1 MPVFSYRAADRA
13 GRTIDGVMEAHD
25 SQAVIERLHREEYFP
40 VRVERA
46 DARPRLAGLSLGL
59 GGTRSPRVPA
69 RDLLTFTQQL
79 STLVDAGIPLDRAL
93 TILADLSV
101 SARLRQIVQDVGQS
115 VRTGSTLADALSR
128 HHPRPFSRLYINTV
142 RAGEKGGVL
151 EAALRRLAEHLE
163 QTRELREALT
173 SAMIY
178 PALLISVGIGA
189 VIFLMTF
196 VLPRFA
202 VIFAD
207 LGQGLPL
214 PTRILLAISQG
225 LTTYWW
231 VLALVVL
238 AALLTWQLVSR
249 SEAGRLAVDRWLL
262 GLPAFGDLARKIEV
276 GRFART
282 LGTLLRSGVPLL
294 AALGVAREVAGNRV
308 IALALGAV
316 QEGAKRGDGLARPMA
331 ETGAFPALAIHMVR
345 VGEETGR
352 IEDMLERVATSYE
365 GEIRVAVRR
374 FIALLEPVI
383 ILGLGLV
390 VLGIVLSILLA
401 ILSINELP
409 L

>member
-1 MPVFSYRAADRA
+1 MPVFSYKAADRA

-25 SQAVIERLHREEYFP
+25 SQAVIERLHKDEYFP

-46 DARPRLAGLSLGL
+46 DGRPRLGALTL
-59 GGTRSPRVPA
+59 GGAGRQRVPA
-69 RDLLTFTQQL
+69 RDLLTLTQQL
-79 STLVDAGIPLDRAL
+79 STLIDAGIPLDRAL

-101 SARLRQIVQDVGQS
+101 SARLRQIVQDVAQS

-163 QTRELREALT
+163 QTRELRDALT
-173 SAMIY
+173 SAMVY
-178 PALLISVGIGA
+178 PILLISVGIGA
-189 VIFLMTF
+189 VVFLMTF

-214 PTRILLAISQG
+214 PTRILLAISG
-225 LTTYWW
+225 GMVDYWW

-238 AALLTWQLVSR
+238 SAILAWQLVSR

-262 GLPAFGDLARKIEV
+262 GLLVVGDLARKIEV
-276 GRFART
+276 SRFART

-308 IALALGAV
+308 IAQALGSV
-316 QEGAKRGDGLARPMA
+316 QDGAKRGDGLARPMA
-331 ETGAFPALAIHMVR
+331 ETGAFPPLAIHMVR

-352 IEDMLERVATSYE
+352 IEDMLDRVAGTYE
-365 GEIRVAVRR
+365 TEIRVAVRR
-374 FIALLEPVI
+374 FIALLEPVV

>member
-1 MPVFSYRAADRA
+1 MPVYTYRAADRA

-40 VRVERA
+40 VRVEQA
-46 DARPRLAGLSLGL
+46 DARPRLAALSLG
-59 GGTRSPRVPA
+59 GSSKQRVPA

-79 STLVDAGIPLDRAL
+79 STLVEAGIPLDRAL
-93 TILADLSV
+93 GILGDLSV
-101 SARLRQIVQDVGQS
+101 SPRLRQIIQDVTQS

-151 EAALRRLAEHLE
+151 EASLKRLAEHLE
-163 QTRELREALT
+163 ATRELRDAVA
-173 SAMIY
+173 SAVVY
-178 PALLISVGIGA
+178 PAFVFSVGIAA

-202 VIFAD
+202 VIFGD
-207 LGQGLPL
+207 LGQKLPL
-214 PTRILLAISQG
+214 PTQILLGMSEALVS
-225 LTTYWW
+225 YWW
-231 VLALVVL
+231 VLALAALAAVL
-238 AALLTWQLVSR
+238 AWNVVTR
-249 SEAGRLAVDRWLL
+249 SEGGRLLVDRWML
-262 GLPAFGDLARKIEV
+262 GVPLVGPIIRKLEV

-282 LGTLLRSGVPLL
+282 LGTLLQSGVPLL
-294 AALGVAREVAGNRV
+294 TALGVAREVSDNRV
-308 IALALGAV
+308 VALALGGV

-331 ETGAFPALAIHMVR
+331 ESGAFPPLAIHMVR

-352 IEDMLERVATSYE
+352 LEEMLGRVAGAYE
-365 GEIRVAVRR
+365 SEIKVSLRR
-374 FIALLEPVI
+374 FISLLEPVI
-383 ILGLGLV
+383 ILLVGLV

>member
-1 MPVFSYRAADRA
+1 MPVYSYRAADRA

-25 SQAVIERLHREEYFP
+25 AQAVIERLHREEYFP
-40 VRVERA
+40 VRVEA
-46 DARPRLAGLSLGL
+46 VDARRRLAAFGL
-59 GGTRSPRVPA
+59 GGGGPQRVPG

-93 TILADLSV
+93 GILADLS
-101 SARLRQIVQDVGQS
+101 ANPRLRRIVQDVAQS

-151 EAALRRLAEHLE
+151 EAALRRLGEHLE

-173 SAMIY
+173 SAMVY
-178 PALLISVGIGA
+178 PALLVSVGIGA
-189 VIFLMTF
+189 VIFLMTW

-207 LGQGLPL
+207 MAEGLPL
-214 PTRILLAISQG
+214 PTRLLLGISRA
-225 LTTYWW
+225 LTEYWW
-231 VLALVVL
+231 VLALAVL
-238 AALLTWQLVSR
+238 AALLGWQLTTR

-262 GLPAFGDLARKIEV
+262 GLPALGTLLRKLEV

-282 LGTLLRSGVPLL
+282 LATLLRSGVPLL
-294 AALGVAREVAGNRV
+294 AALGVAREVASNQV
-308 IALALGAV
+308 TALALGQV

-352 IEDMLERVATSYE
+352 IEDMLERVAASYE
-365 GEIRVAVRR
+365 GEVRVAVRR

-383 ILGLGLV
+383 ILVLGLI

-401 ILSINELP
+401 VLSINELP